1 VSDTQNASDAKQNDN
16 DTGMSFQEWLNLGVN
31 KGFCTPMYCEN
42 HDGFHASDWEVVG
55 SMPDNDYCWP
65 VVRLKGD

>member
-1 VSDTQNASDAKQNDN
+1 MSDIVSGSEESSMDFGA
-16 DTGMSFQEWLNLGVN
+16 WLEQGVSL
-31 KGFCTPMYCEN
+31 GFCTPMYCEN